1 MILNLTSHRIP
12 IPKALGHRYIAVPYQ
27 RIGVD
32 ETQQPNILW
41 IQTSYGIHNTV
52 VRILSW
58 RARPGLRRF
67 TTFVNLVDPA
77 TVSLPEITASLR
89 VVIPPTR
96 NSVSTNHG

>member
-12 IPKALGHRYIAVPYQ
+12 VPKAIGYKYNAVPYR

-41 IQTSYGIHNTV
+41 IQTSYGIHNTI
-52 VRILSW
+52 VRMLSW
-58 RARPGLRRF
+58 RVRPGLRRF
-67 TTFVNLVDPA
+67 TTFVISVDPA
-77 TVSLPEITASLR
+77 TVSLPKITASLR
-89 VVIPPTR
+89 VVILPTR